1 MNSLDEISKLLS
13 YDRIVEFNATNILND
28 YRRWPELAKEALE
41 RDASVVEK
49 KEFRKIIFCGMG
61 GSAAACDAIRDCFR
75 ELDVVVVKD
84 YHLPSWV
91 NENDLVI
98 PVSYSGNTEET
109 LCCYME
115 ALRKGS
121 PLITVS
127 SGGIL
132 EKVAGKDNVPHNSVV
147 KGLAPR
153 AAFPQLFYT
162 IANILQKLDV
172 IGKKDFDDV
181 KSSITQFS
189 KYAQTIFPEVDLKD
203 NISKQVAAFIYKSI
217 PTIYGSGAIKS
228 VVERFERMVSEN
240 GKWHAMSDLIPELCH
255 NEIVSYELYCPLT
268 KVIILRAGNEPKEI
282 SKRFEILKDII
293 KSSGHQ
299 LMELKPECEK
309 LVDTIVSYYYFLD
322 VATIYLAVMNGVD
335 PSKTKS
341 IDHLKK
347 RLEEELNFIKTI
359 GINLEDENS
368 KV

>member
-1 MNSLDEISKLLS
+1 MNSLDETSKLLS
-13 YDRIVEFNATNILND
+13 YDRIKEFNATNILND
-28 YRRWPELAKEALE
+28 YRRWPDLAKEALE
-41 RDASVVEK
+41 KDVRVVER
-49 KEFRKIIFCGMG
+49 KEFRKIILCGMG
-61 GSAAACDAIRDCFR
+61 GSAAACDAIRDCFID
-75 ELDVVVVKD
+75 LDTVVVKD

-91 NENDLVI
+91 KENDLI
-98 PVSYSGNTEET
+98 ITVSYSGNTEET

-115 ALRKGS
+115 AFRKGL

-132 EKVAGKDNVPHNSVV
+132 EKIAEKNNVPHNSVV

-162 IANILQKLDV
+162 IANILHKLDV
-172 IGKKDFDDV
+172 IRGKSFDEV
-181 KSSITQFS
+181 KSSVTQFS
-189 KYAQTIFPEVDLKD
+189 KYAQTIFPENDLKE

-217 PTIYGSGAIKS
+217 PTIYGSSMIRS

-255 NEIVSYELYCPLT
+255 NEIVSYEQYCPLT
-268 KVIILRAGNEPKEI
+268 KVIILRTENEPKEV
-282 SKRFEILKDII
+282 SNRFEILKDII
-293 KSSGHQ
+293 RDSGHQ

-309 LVDTIVSYYYFLD
+309 IVDIIVSYYYFLD

-341 IDHLKK
+341 IDYLKK
-347 RLEEELNFIKTI
+347 RLEEELNYIKTI
-359 GINLEDENS
+359 GINLEDDGI
-368 KV
+368 KM

>member
-13 YDRIVEFNATNILND
+13 YDRIREFNATNILND
-28 YRRWPELAKEALE
+28 YRRWPDLAKEALE
-41 RDASVVEK
+41 KDPHVVER
-49 KEFRKIIFCGMG
+49 KEFRKIILCGMG

-75 ELDVVVVKD
+75 DLDIVVVKD

-91 NENDLVI
+91 KENDLI
-98 PVSYSGNTEET
+98 ITVSYSGNTEET

-115 ALRKGS
+115 AFRKGL

-132 EKVAGKDNVPHNSVV
+132 EKIAEKNNVPHNSVV

-162 IANILQKLDV
+162 IANILHKLDV
-172 IGKKDFDDV
+172 IGRKSFDEV
-181 KSSITQFS
+181 RSSLTQFS
-189 KYAQTIFPEVDLKD
+189 KYAQTIFPEKDLEE

-217 PTIYGSGAIKS
+217 PTIYGSSMIRS

-255 NEIVSYELYCPLT
+255 NEIVSYEQYCPLT
-268 KVIILRAGNEPKEI
+268 KVIILRTEGEPKEV

-293 KSSGHQ
+293 RDSGHQ

-309 LVDTIVSYYYFLD
+309 IVDIIVSYYYFLD
-322 VATIYLAVMNGVD
+322 VSTIYLAVMNGVD

-341 IDHLKK
+341 IDYLKK
-347 RLEEELNFIKTI
+347 RLEEELNYVKTI
-359 GINLEDENS
+359 GINLEDDS
-368 KV
+368 IKL